1 MPRERCATAEGDAA
15 RRPKPTGRVVLDI
28 TEIRV
33 KLVENR
39 RERLLAFCTVTFHH
53 EFVIRDVKII
63 DGARGPF
70 VAMPSRKVM
79 DRCQGCGSK
88 NHLRAA
94 YCNDCGIEL
103 DPDRAPADSRG
114 RPRLHV
120 DVAHPINQQCRSSLE
135 ERIVAAYRAEQESA
149 RQPGYVAPDLED
161 NMDDYVMEVDGLGE
175 RGAPPERQTGR
186 RVREPGADDGHAG
199 VALAAE

>member
-1 MPRERCATAEGDAA
+1 MPRVPGATEVVGASDGPIPA
-15 RRPKPTGRVVLDI
+15 GRVVLDI

-33 KLVENR
+33 KLVDNR
-39 RERLLAFCTVTFHH
+39 RERLLAFCTVTFQH

-63 DGARGPF
+63 DGPRGPF

-79 DRCQGCGSK
+79 DRCPDCGSK

-94 YCNDCGIEL
+94 FCNDCGIEL
-103 DPDRAPADSRG
+103 DPDRAPADNRG

-120 DVAHPINQQCRSSLE
+120 DVAHPINQQCRTSLE
-135 ERIVAAYRAEQESA
+135 EEIVAAYSREPEQS

-161 NMDDYVMEVDGLGE
+161 NMDDYVLEVDG
-175 RGAPPERQTGR
+175 PPERTVDGGSGNGR
-186 RVREPGADDGHAG
+186 GRHDDRQAG
-199 VALAAE
+199 DAVAAE